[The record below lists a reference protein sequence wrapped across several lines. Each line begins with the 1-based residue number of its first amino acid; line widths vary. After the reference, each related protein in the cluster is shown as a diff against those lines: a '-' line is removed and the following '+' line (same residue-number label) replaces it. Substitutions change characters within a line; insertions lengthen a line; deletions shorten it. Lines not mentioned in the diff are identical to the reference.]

1 MPIETGYVYL
11 LKSPTA
17 FWKIGKTKNP
27 DDRRK
32 TFSVKLPFEV
42 QYAHLIYCHDMHKLE
57 KEMHIIFKK
66 KRVDGEWF
74 SLNEDDVR
82 WIKQFNTQIDF
93 DKEMVNS
100 THAESYTFKGRDT
113 FNIGALLYFIFAFG
127 AMLVGVAA
135 TQGQWA
141 YLNTLTIVCG
151 GHIALTGVL
160 RLFKWMGTQR

>member
-11 LKSPTA
+11 LKSSTA

-27 DDRRK
+27 VDRRK

-42 QYAHLIYCHDMHKLE
+42 QYAHLIYCHDMNKLE

-82 WIKQFNTQIDF
+82 WIKQFSTQIDF
-93 DKEMVNS
+93 DKEMQNS
-100 THAESYTFKGRDT
+100 AYAEKYILKGSDVFYT
-113 FNIGALLYFIFAFG
+113 GALLYFVFAFG

-141 YLNTLTIVCG
+141 YLNTMTIVCG
-151 GHIALTGVL
+151 GYILLTAVL
-160 RLFKWMGTQR
+160 KLLKVKRS

>member
-27 DDRRK
+27 VDRRK

-42 QYAHLIYCHDMHKLE
+42 HYAHLIYCHDMNKLE

-82 WIKQFNTQIDF
+82 WIKQFSTQIDF
-93 DKEMVNS
+93 DKEMQNS
-100 THAESYTFKGRDT
+100 DYAEKYILKGRDV
-113 FNIGALLYFIFAFG
+113 FYSGVLLYFVFAFG

-135 TQGQWA
+135 THGQWA
-141 YLNTLTIVCG
+141 YLNTTTIVCG
-151 GHIALTGVL
+151 GYILLTVVL
-160 RLFKWMGTQR
+160 RLLKAKRS

>member
-57 KEMHIIFKK
+57 KELHIIFRK
-66 KRVDGEWF
+66 KRANGEWF

-82 WIKQFNTQIDF
+82 WIKKFTTQIDF
-93 DKEMVNS
+93 DKEIANS
-100 THAESYTFKGRDT
+100 AAAERYTFRST
-113 FNIGALLYFIFAFG
+113 SHIGSLWQVAFFAFALG
-127 AMLVGVAA
+127 MLVMFTMVTGETGGNYATLVA
-135 TQGQWA
+135 
-141 YLNTLTIVCG
+141 VCG
-151 GHIALTGVL
+151 VG
-160 RLFKWMGTQR
+160 LFFLLFSPAKRS

>member
-1 MPIETGYVYL
+1 MSLHKGYVYL

-27 DDRRK
+27 DDRRR

-42 QYAHLIYCHDMHKLE
+42 QYAHLIYCHNMHKLE
-57 KEMHIIFKK
+57 KELHIIFKK

-93 DKEMVNS
+93 DKEMLNS
-100 THAESYTFKGRDT
+100 SYAEKYTFKGSDVFYT
-113 FNIGALLYFIFAFG
+113 GALLYFVFAFG
-127 AMLVGVAA
+127 AMLVGVVA

-141 YLNTLTIVCG
+141 YLNTMTIVCG
-151 GHIALTGVL
+151 GYILLTAMLKLLKVK
-160 RLFKWMGTQR
+160 RS

>member
-27 DDRRK
+27 VDRRK

-42 QYAHLIYCHDMHKLE
+42 HYAHLIYCHDMNKLE

-82 WIKQFNTQIDF
+82 WIKQFSTQIDF
-93 DKEMVNS
+93 DKEMQNS
-100 THAESYTFKGRDT
+100 DYAEKYILKGRDV
-113 FNIGALLYFIFAFG
+113 FYSGVLLYFVFAFG

-135 TQGQWA
+135 THGQWV
-141 YLNTLTIVCG
+141 YLNTTTIVCG
-151 GHIALTGVL
+151 GYILLTVVL
-160 RLFKWMGTQR
+160 RLLKAKRS

>member
-27 DDRRK
+27 VDRRK

-42 QYAHLIYCHDMHKLE
+42 HYAHLIYCHDMNKLE

-66 KRVDGEWF
+66 KWVDGEWF

-82 WIKQFNTQIDF
+82 WIKQFSTQIDF
-93 DKEMVNS
+93 DKEMQNS
-100 THAESYTFKGRDT
+100 DYAEKYILKGSDV
-113 FNIGALLYFIFAFG
+113 FYSGVLLYFVFAFG

-135 TQGQWA
+135 THGQWA
-141 YLNTLTIVCG
+141 YLNTTTIVCG
-151 GHIALTGVL
+151 SYILLTAVL
-160 RLFKWMGTQR
+160 RLLKAKRS